1 MSESAKEAWSDVGER
16 FTAWGRGVAERYR
29 DAGNA
34 AEADAADT
42 ETEMKRA
49 AKELVDELSRG
60 INALGET
67 FRDDQAKRDL
77 ADAVS
82 AIGDAITKTVN
93 EASEGLRAGTS
104 SSADDDPKASA

>member
-16 FTAWGRGVAERYR
+16 FTVWGRGVAERYR
-29 DAGNA
+29 SAGS
-34 AEADAADT
+34 AETGTADT

-93 EASEGLRAGTS
+93 EASEGLRAGKAS
-104 SSADDDPKASA
+104 PRQDDPPAGP

>member
-1 MSESAKEAWSDVGER
+1 MSESAKEAWGDVGER
-16 FTAWGRGVAERYR
+16 FTVWGRGVAERYR
-29 DAGNA
+29 AAGNA
-34 AEADAADT
+34 AEANAADT

-82 AIGDAITKTVN
+82 AIGDAITKTAN
-93 EASEGLRAGTS
+93 EASEGLRAGKTP
-104 SSADDDPKASA
+104 SADDDPPTGT

>member
-16 FTAWGRGVAERYR
+16 FTTWGRGVAERYR
-29 DAGNA
+29 DTGNA
-34 AEADAADT
+34 AEADAAT

-93 EASEGLRAGTS
+93 EASEGLRAGKTS
-104 SSADDDPKASA
+104 SGGDDPKAGA

>member
-16 FTAWGRGVAERYR
+16 FTVWGRGVAERYR
-29 DAGNA
+29 EAGDA
-34 AEADAADT
+34 AESEAVET

-93 EASEGLRAGTS
+93 EASEGLRAGKS
-104 SSADDDPKASA
+104 SSADDGPKDGA

>member
-1 MSESAKEAWSDVGER
+1 MSDSAKEAWTDVGER
-16 FTAWGRGVAERYR
+16 FTVWGRGVAERYR
-29 DAGNA
+29 GTSA
-34 AEADAADT
+34 AESEAVET

-49 AKELVDELSRG
+49 AKELIDELSRG

-93 EASEGLRAGTS
+93 EASEGLRAGRS
-104 SSADDDPKASA
+104 SSADDGPKDGA

>member
-16 FTAWGRGVAERYR
+16 FTVWGRGVAERYR
-29 DAGNA
+29 SSGS
-34 AEADAADT
+34 AETDAADT

-93 EASEGLRAGTS
+93 EVSEGLRAGKAS
-104 SSADDDPKASA
+104 PGDDDPPAGA